1 MSITMDKDDTSLVL
15 VPFALGLVVFDDGLS
30 NKIPKVFVSAINQFW
45 WMGESLFKL
54 LVDLEIPMFVKSTFY
69 SW

>member
-45 WMGESLFKL
+45 
-54 LVDLEIPMFVKSTFY
+54 
-69 SW
+69 